1 MTDSKFTYHLT
12 SYGVFKKSMEQIVKE
27 HALWVVRHCHGTSK
41 APGVHEGFG
50 SKCKEEFRVRN

>member
-27 HALWVVRHCHGTSK
+27 HALWVLKHPEYMK
-41 APGVHEGFG
+41 ALEVNAKKNFG
-50 SKCKEEFRVRN
+50 